1 MDNPVIQTDLAE
13 ILNKLDSKFDE
24 KFNKLDS
31 KFDEKFNKLD
41 SKFDEKFNKLDSKF
55 DKLSEDVNQLKVG
68 QAQLIT
74 KVDNMEKEISEIKGS
89 QNKQIWAL
97 IGIVFA
103 AIIGLTGTLGKI
115 VFFPST

>member
-13 ILNKLDSKFDE
+13 IL
-24 KFNKLDS
+24 
-31 KFDEKFNKLD
+31 NKLD

-74 KVDNMEKEISEIKGS
+74 KVDNIDKEISEIKGS

-103 AIIGLTGTLGKI
+103 AIIGLAGTLGKI

>member
-1 MDNPVIQTDLAE
+1 MTNVLSNILMDIPVIQTDLAE
-13 ILNKLDSKFDE
+13 ILNKLDSK
-24 KFNKLDS
+24 L
-31 KFDEKFNKLD
+31 DEKFNKLD

-68 QAQLIT
+68 QAQLVT
-74 KVDNMEKEISEIKGS
+74 KVDNVEKEITEIKGS

-115 VFFPST
+115 VFFPSM